1 LIGVKAG
8 PAERGSLAPMMR
20 TVLIIA
26 VAFSALAASAHAE
39 SADVTSRG
47 RLLVQ
52 RYCAACHSIDRQGV
66 SPNAAAP
73 PFRDLHVRY
82 RVDNLAEAL
91 AEGILVGHP
100 SMPEMRFPPEDVKAI
115 LAYIK
120 SIQTHELVAIEPG
133 AGPTAR

>member
-1 LIGVKAG
+1 MT
-8 PAERGSLAPMMR
+8 R
-20 TVLIIA
+20 
-26 VAFSALAASAHAE
+26 SALLLAAAFAATAATAHAE

-52 RYCAACHSIDRQGV
+52 RYCAACHSIGRQGK
-66 SPNAAAP
+66 SPNEAAP

-100 SMPEMRFPPEDVKAI
+100 AMPEMKFPPDDVKAI

-120 SIQTHELVAIEPG
+120 SIQTHEQASLGPG
-133 AGPTAR
+133 ETTPAR

>member
-1 LIGVKAG
+1 
-8 PAERGSLAPMMR
+8 MTR
-20 TVLIIA
+20 TVLILAAALSAIAA
-26 VAFSALAASAHAE
+26 VAHAQ

-52 RYCAACHSIDRQGV
+52 RYCAACHSIDRQGQ

-73 PFRDLHVRY
+73 PFRDLHARY

-91 AEGILVGHP
+91 AEGILVGHKA
-100 SMPEMRFPPEDVKAI
+100 MPEMRFPPDDVKAI

-120 SIQTHELVAIEPG
+120 SIQSHEQASASAPDRLG
-133 AGPTAR
+133 R